1 MSEFSAHRA
10 IEEAQERSEH
20 GRSDPGMAIAA
31 AIFAVLAALST
42 MLAHSRS
49 TTALA
54 EKNEAIL
61 AQAKATD
68 QYNYYESKRIKFH
81 LFNALL
87 EAGLGDPAA
96 HKRLQGDAARE
107 AQAALPIQKR
117 AAALEQKADR
127 LQESS
132 ELALRAYETLEFAVT
147 LFEVSIVFISISAL
161 ARARFLVYVAMGSAG
176 IGLIFFIKGL
186 LAHF

>member
-1 MSEFSAHRA
+1 MSDFSAHRA

-20 GRSDPGMAIAA
+20 GRSNPTMAIAA

-68 QYNYYESKRIKFH
+68 QYNYYQSKRIKFH
-81 LFNALL
+81 LYSALH

-96 HKRLQGDAARE
+96 HARLQADAGRE
-107 AQAALPIQKR
+107 ER
-117 AAALEQKADR
+117 ASKPLLDKAVTLETKADR

-132 ELALRAYETLEFAVT
+132 ELALHAYEILEIAVT
-147 LFEVSIVFISISAL
+147 LFEVSIVLVSISAL
-161 ARARFLVYVAMGSAG
+161 AQARPLIFIAMGSAG
-176 IGLIFFIKGL
+176 IGIIFLIKGL